1 MKNLFETGTAVEIP
15 AVLANRDRRVAV
27 QQQLMTKQQ
36 TVLAVKLNLAG
47 PIKNNETIQAFF
59 NCEMEQLE
67 VTLVQAGW
75 GVTIPISWETAV
87 TGPERFYLVPAPA
100 LAVKQAMVELET
112 KQPANRLLDIDVLHE
127 VDGVA
132 TVINRQAVDAPVRK
146 CLICEQP
153 AKACGRA
160 RTHSVAQLQQR
171 SSELMQQ
178 VLAAHEQSQRAA
190 WLAQQAERAL
200 LYEVS
205 TWPKPGL
212 VDPVEHGAHLDMDH
226 YLFIDS
232 SLSMTN
238 YLTNSALAGLYFQGT
253 DLTQLFQTVREFG
266 KRAEQQMF
274 ATTNGVNTHKGA
286 VFTLGVLSAATGYA
300 WQQGALTAERVQQT
314 VKEMLVDLIADDLGK
329 MKADQDHTAG
339 ENQYLKYGIT
349 GIRGEAAAGYPSV
362 FQIGLPTLQ
371 ATSGDW
377 QTRILTTLLAI
388 ATQIEDST
396 LVHRAKDPKVI
407 TWLQDKVAKIE
418 QLGGVATAAGMN
430 QLTALQTEFSDRYL
444 SLGGSADMLIATLF
458 MEFVLTEVPDALS
471 ITWWE
476 KVKLSNSRGWATNRV
491 DSRLWWL
498 PTNLDWS
505 ISTTSLRGVSG
516 NYLRSAR
523 PWGFESRWRVS
534 WNHDADWWFSRV
546 NGRDRTNEPDFSRS
560 FDGGQCDLWTI
571 ATAPGNCLTSRC
583 GRRSIT
589 EDVEYAT
596 VAVRL
601 YRCHAG

>member
-1 MKNLFETGTAVEIP
+1 MMKNLFETGTAVEIP

-59 NCEMEQLE
+59 NCKMEQLE
-67 VTLVQAGW
+67 STLVQAGW
-75 GVTIPISWETAV
+75 GFTIPISWETVV

-132 TVINRQAVDAPVRK
+132 TAINRQAVNAPVRK

-160 RTHSVAQLQQR
+160 RTHSVADLQQR
-171 SSELMQQ
+171 ASELMQQ
-178 VLAAHEQSQRAA
+178 VLTAQQQTKRAA
-190 WLAQQAERAL
+190 WLAKQAERAL

-232 SLSMTN
+232 SLSMSN
-238 YLTNSALAGLYFQGT
+238 YLTQSALAGLCFQGT

-300 WQQGALTAERVQQT
+300 WQQSALTAERVQQT
-314 VKEMLVDLIADDLGK
+314 VQAMLVDLIADDLGK

-407 TWLQDKVAKIE
+407 TWLQDQVAQID
-418 QLGGVATAAGMN
+418 QLGGVATTAGMN

-458 MEFVLTEVPDALS
+458 MEFVLTEASDA
-471 ITWWE
+471 I
-476 KVKLSNSRGWATNRV
+476 
-491 DSRLWWL
+491 
-498 PTNLDWS
+498 
-505 ISTTSLRGVSG
+505 
-516 NYLRSAR
+516 
-523 PWGFESRWRVS
+523 
-534 WNHDADWWFSRV
+534 
-546 NGRDRTNEPDFSRS
+546 
-560 FDGGQCDLWTI
+560 
-571 ATAPGNCLTSRC
+571 
-583 GRRSIT
+583 
-589 EDVEYAT
+589 
-596 VAVRL
+596 
-601 YRCHAG
+601 